1 MAHDGTPDP
10 AVSDETLL
18 EEIELVADLVVAVS
32 NSDRH
37 LSQDEIDE
45 ALGLDGGQPN
55 RPEM

>member
-1 MAHDGTPDP
+1 MAHDGNPDP

-32 NSDRH
+32 KSEGH

-45 ALGLDGGQPN
+45 ALGLGADQPN
-55 RPEM
+55 RPDM

>member
-1 MAHDGTPDP
+1 VTHDGAPDP

-32 NSDRH
+32 KTSER

-45 ALGLDGGQPN
+45 ALGLSQ
-55 RPEM
+55 E

>member
-45 ALGLDGGQPN
+45 ALGLEGGQPN

>member
-1 MAHDGTPDP
+1 MAHDGTQDP

-32 NSDRH
+32 KSDRH
-37 LSQDEIDE
+37 LSEDEIDQ
-45 ALGLDGGQPN
+45 ALGLVGGHPN